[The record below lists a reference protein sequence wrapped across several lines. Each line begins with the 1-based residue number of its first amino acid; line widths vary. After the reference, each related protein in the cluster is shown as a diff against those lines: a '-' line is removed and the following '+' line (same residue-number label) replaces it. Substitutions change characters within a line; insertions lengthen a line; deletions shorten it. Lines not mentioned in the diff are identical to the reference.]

1 MDPRTIEKVPIRN
14 EVIRKALED
23 IEEILHD
30 LDKKLGNVVTSLDN
44 ELKSQPDDSK
54 DAEMIDCILDD
65 LLNEIPNTIDFMNAL
80 YSYCETEEEEPE

>member
-1 MDPRTIEKVPIRN
+1 MDPRTIHKIPIRN

-44 ELKSQPDDSK
+44 ELGRQPDDSR

-65 LLNEIPNTIDFMNAL
+65 LLNEIPDTIDFMNAL
-80 YSYCETEEEEPE
+80 YSYCDPE

>member
-44 ELKSQPDDSK
+44 ELGRQPDNSRN
-54 DAEMIDCILDD
+54 AEMIDCILDD
-65 LLNEIPNTIDFMNAL
+65 LLNEIPDTIDFMNAL
-80 YSYCETEEEEPE
+80 YSYCETEEEDPE